1 MRGFSCITKV
11 RRNHPSAP
19 GLIRS
24 EKMKKYVLDENRKT
38 FIFRQLE
45 IIIAYVVVWA
55 AVSLIYQVSD
65 GGVSGISPFQ
75 IKINL
80 YWFVIAAWLIT

>member
-1 MRGFSCITKV
+1 
-11 RRNHPSAP
+11 
-19 GLIRS
+19 
-24 EKMKKYVLDENRKT
+24 MKKYVLNENRKT

-45 IIIAYVVVWA
+45 NIIAYVVVWS

-65 GGVSGISPFQ
+65 GGVSGIGPFQ

-80 YWFVIAAWLIT
+80 YWFVIAAWLITCGLYCLKFL